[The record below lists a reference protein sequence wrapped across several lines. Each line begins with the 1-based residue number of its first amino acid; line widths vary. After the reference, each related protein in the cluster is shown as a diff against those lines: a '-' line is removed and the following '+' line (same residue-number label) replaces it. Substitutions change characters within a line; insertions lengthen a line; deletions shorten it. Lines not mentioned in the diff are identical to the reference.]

1 MYSLKWVEKPKT
13 LKYSWLED
21 FGTHNKIPTPY
32 TEIDENDYIILTRSY
47 SPNYIEYRQLYD
59 IPGMATMLS
68 TQIYWYHNF
77 AIAIVYP
84 GNWHIDKGKVKCNDR
99 LQYFRIGCKHNFR
112 ELTRKECLNREID
125 HYGMCYHVYEC
136 ENCGVI
142 EAHDSSD

>member
-1 MYSLKWVEKPKT
+1 MYSVNLFESLP
-13 LKYSWLED
+13 LKYSWLKD
-21 FGTHNKIPTPY
+21 FGTYNIMPTPCI
-32 TEIDENDYIILTRSY
+32 EIDENDYIILTQLY
-47 SPNYIEYRQLYD
+47 VPNYIEFRQVLN
-59 IPGMATMLS
+59 IPDASTILS
-68 TQIYWYHNF
+68 TQIYWYYNF

-84 GNWHIDKGKVKCNDR
+84 DNWGLERDKVKYDTGLR
-99 LQYFRIGCKHNFR
+99 YFRIGCEHDFR